1 LGNKVRSFLKIF
13 SERVLPLFFCL
24 KDRRVAL
31 VCFGLIISCSSD
43 NPTQSAVAPAVEPGE
58 NKGLMGAEQTV
69 AYTYYRADGNRWVA
83 GSGSLPQAPFVDIA
97 LDGVPQWVVA
107 AATGRSSVWVVALE
121 DGRIQAFRLADGIY
135 APLAVGRDVL
145 AAGAPPA
152 LSITGGLRPELLAI
166 EEGDIAAPFTH
177 PVALADGRLVYIAAN
192 GDLVLVENTGRQ
204 RLAINAML
212 DARILVDENERLLLY
227 NQPTGRYEHGVL
239 GDAVEAGGVVLVAT
253 RGGLRI
259 VAQIEFAPSL
269 VGEGI
274 MPLWVD
280 WDGDG
285 RRDIIVTLS
294 DDTHGARIAA
304 FSEDGSPLGLGEA
317 FNQGFRW
324 RHQLA
329 FAPFASDGVEEL
341 AVVRTPHIG
350 GVVEFYRR
358 RGRDMERVA
367 QLDGYTSHVIG
378 TRNLDMALAGDFD
391 GDGALELLLPNQA
404 LTHLGAVGRRGDGA
418 RLIWQ
423 VALGGRATTNLT
435 AAELSDGRLLVGMGH
450 DGQILRVWEP

>member
-1 LGNKVRSFLKIF
+1 MPVVVDPAQD
-13 SERVLPLFFCL
+13 E
-24 KDRRVAL
+24 DL
-31 VCFGLIISCSSD
+31 V
-43 NPTQSAVAPAVEPGE
+43 
-58 NKGLMGAEQTV
+58 GAEQTV

-83 GSGSLPQAPFVDIA
+83 GSGSLPQASFVDIS

-121 DGRIQAFRLADGIY
+121 DGRVQAFRLADGIY
-135 APLAVGRDVL
+135 APVAVGRDLL
-145 AAGAPPA
+145 AVGAPPA
-152 LSITGGLRPELLAI
+152 LSIAGGLRPQLLVT
-166 EEGDIAAPFTH
+166 EEGDIAPFTH
-177 PVALADGRLVYIAAN
+177 PVALADGGFVYIATN
-192 GDLVLVENTGRQ
+192 GDLVLVEGTSRQ
-204 RLAINAML
+204 RLAVDAML
-212 DARILVDENERLLLY
+212 DARILLDENERLLLY
-227 NQPTGRYEHGVL
+227 NLPTGRYGHSVL

-253 RGGLRI
+253 RGGLRT
-259 VAQIEFAPSL
+259 VAQIEFSSPL

-274 MPLWVD
+274 MPLWED

-294 DDTHGARIAA
+294 DDAHGARVAA
-304 FSEDGSPLGLGEA
+304 FAEDGALLGLGEA
-317 FNQGFRW
+317 FSQGFRW

-329 FAPFASDGVEEL
+329 FAPFASDGIEEL
-341 AVVRTPHIG
+341 VVVRTPHIG
-350 GVVEFYRR
+350 GIVEFYRR
-358 RGRDMERVA
+358 RGAEMERVA

-404 LTHLGAVGRRGDGA
+404 LTHLGAVGRRGDEA

-423 VALGGRATTNLT
+423 VELGGRATTNLS

-450 DGQILRVWEP
+450 DGQMLRVWEP

>member
-1 LGNKVRSFLKIF
+1 
-13 SERVLPLFFCL
+13 
-24 KDRRVAL
+24 
-31 VCFGLIISCSSD
+31 
-43 NPTQSAVAPAVEPGE
+43 
-58 NKGLMGAEQTV
+58 
-69 AYTYYRADGNRWVA
+69 
-83 GSGSLPQAPFVDIA
+83 
-97 LDGVPQWVVA
+97 A

-177 PVALADGRLVYIAAN
+177 PVALADGRLAYIAAN

-304 FSEDGSPLGLGEA
+304 FSEDGSALGLGEA